1 MQTLSTRRRRQT
13 FSFFVSILI
22 IVGLLVQSSHP
33 LIARSPQQAAAPAPA
48 SPTSAP
54 PTQRAVPLNL
64 ALRELEQALLQLAEG
79 AATDTPEFDQAKA
92 LDQVKL
98 AWQTFQQAATATRDA
113 LLAEQATLRNGGL
126 TSAASRTAGKL
137 ATFEQGL
144 AGLEADYARL
154 LPATNLAESAG
165 AEETGADNTDWA
177 TTRAASRAHA
187 QQLLTSVQTAA
198 APPDGDQAP
207 PDFTQIIPDAI
218 PDGQPVGHYR
228 ALAAEDLTS
237 PVQAAQAARAPPGEA
252 DLAATEDAP
261 LEPEIRALAA
271 ELDYDAVAIYSY
283 VRNNVQFDPY
293 YGSRK
298 GALYTLWEGSGN
310 SIDTASLLLALL
322 RASGYP
328 ARYETGTVAVDAAQ
342 AQNWVGGVETVE
354 IAANLFQQG
363 GVPVSISDDG
373 RLIIEH
379 AWVVVAPAAK
389 QAPPAPA
396 PTPSPSPAPNPAP
409 NPTAEPQ
416 ANRQLFLPLVE
427 RNGGEQALAASAP
440 AQGAQWIALDA
451 SFKQLTYREPLDLAP
466 ITGFD
471 AEQWLSE
478 IRAATVLT
486 DAAAEIGSV
495 PLVDDPEA
503 DPADEDDAYPV
514 EYAELKAQEAYS
526 KTLAFLEANPDLT
539 VEELLGGWEI
549 VAQTA
554 ATLPS
559 ALPLPVL
566 AAEPVAEYSN
576 LPDALRN
583 FLTVEM
589 KNRDGVV
596 HLNHRASFASLAN
609 QRITV
614 SFEAANADE
623 QAIIDANGGTF
634 LTAPTAVGVVP
645 VLRLNGVEVARG
657 TSQAPVGSTQTRVL
671 TLEEAGENGRSL
683 SEENSVRV
691 GETFAVG
698 LAYGGVNNAAQEA
711 SQQRLAATRDALP
724 KNANGDPDLNAPGNL
739 SEPVMG
745 EVLHGALLAYFNQ
758 DSFYTEA
765 LAHRADVRW
774 FRWLSAGV
782 ASQTLNFDYVFG
794 IPVRTTGG
802 GFVLDIGLDLTAAAS
817 LRGDIDDIR
826 DFFQITG
833 IYGSILEH
841 KVPEDLGYY
850 SVSTIR
856 VLSEALRRGIP
867 VLKIDA
873 ASREALLPRLD
884 LDRLTTQAIEAA
896 LDAGLNVTVHVE
908 PVQIGDWR
916 GVGFITQDPESGTG
930 GYYLSGGLA
939 GEVRLIEGGAITSE
953 LTTIAAYGVLI
964 LSAVL
969 GVWTLSSA
977 LAIGGVL
984 GSLFFAAAFLGLAF
998 DVVDLFRLT
1007 SGELSPEDYL
1017 VEMAVGLL
1025 LEAALGGLGDVARR
1039 LGVGRLADEV
1049 VQRVIRQLDEATGGA
1064 IGRLIRSCGVVAA
1077 WSDVVAQDN
1086 ACFDIEE
1093 LLKRKRFDQV
1103 TLDAIRVHSDQILEK
1118 FPEQGASYVERLL
1131 KNSMLSKQA
1140 NVDEAMRLIHQA
1152 PEADGLEDAI
1162 NIALNNTN
1170 PGFIYQLKRAYDLAN
1185 PPNPADAYRIVRY
1198 GKPVPYTVTQEVY
1211 GVDAA
1216 GVPLVRALSEP
1227 RVGTYAIDIV
1237 AERNGVTT
1245 YVEAKHGNLDPG
1257 TGRPW
1262 EVEPIVEK
1270 MNQALRA
1277 QNILQTNTPPP
1288 ELIFEMQIQGTITRE
1303 LRDWLDQVTS
1313 DVDILDKLSKGFEP
1327 R

>member
-1 MQTLSTRRRRQT
+1 MQTLRTFRRRET
-13 FSFFVSILI
+13 FSLFVSLL
-22 IVGLLVQSSHP
+22 VVAGLLVQSSHP
-33 LIARSPQQAAAPAPA
+33 LIARSPQQATVPAAA

-79 AATDTPEFDQAKA
+79 AAADASAFDQVKA
-92 LDQVKL
+92 LDQVEL

-113 LLAEQATLRNGGL
+113 LLAEQTTLRDSEL
-126 TSAASRTAGKL
+126 TAAANRTADKL

-144 AGLEADYARL
+144 AALEADYARL
-154 LPATNLAESAG
+154 LSPKGSAENASAENTG
-165 AEETGADNTDWA
+165 AEHTDWA
-177 TTRAASRAHA
+177 TTRAHA
-187 QQLLTSVQTAA
+187 QQLLTALQTAA
-198 APPDGDQAP
+198 APPDNGQAP

-218 PDGQPVGHYR
+218 PNGPPVGRYR
-228 ALAAEDLTS
+228 ALAAEDFAA
-237 PVQAAQAARAPPGEA
+237 PVQAAQAARAPPGEG
-252 DLAATEDAP
+252 DLVATEDAP
-261 LEPEIRALAA
+261 LAPEIRALAA
-271 ELDYDAVAIYSY
+271 ALDYDAVAIYSY
-283 VRNNVQFDPY
+283 VRNNIQFDPY

-396 PTPSPSPAPNPAP
+396 PTPTPTPSPAP

-549 VAQTA
+549 VPQTV

-566 AAEPVAEYSN
+566 ATETVAEYSS

-596 HLNHRASFASLAN
+596 HLSHRASFASLAN

-657 TSQAPVGSTQTRVL
+657 TSQAPIGSTQTRVL

-683 SEENSVRV
+683 SEENGVRV

-711 SQQRLAATRDALP
+711 SQQRLAAARDALP
-724 KNANGDPDLNAPGNL
+724 KNANGDPDLDAPGNL

-817 LRGDIDDIR
+817 LYGEIDDIR
-826 DFFQITG
+826 NFFQVTG

-867 VLKIDA
+867 VIKIGPET
-873 ASREALLPRLD
+873 REAGLARLD

-908 PVQIGDWR
+908 PVEIGDWR

-964 LSAVL
+964 LSAAL

-1025 LEAALGGLGDVARR
+1025 LEAALGGLGDAARR
-1039 LGVGRLADEV
+1039 LGVGQLADEV

-1077 WSDVVAQDN
+1077 WSDVSAQDEP
-1086 ACFDIEE
+1086 CFDVEE
-1093 LLKRKRFDQV
+1093 LLRNGRFSEATRK
-1103 TLDAIRVHSDQILEK
+1103 AIRDHADSILERY
-1118 FPEQGASYVERLL
+1118 PNEGASYIEAVLNNRLLRKPGNVDRVMKILRDVPDAPGLDVAIRGAVER
-1131 KNSMLSKQA
+1131 
-1140 NVDEAMRLIHQA
+1140 
-1152 PEADGLEDAI
+1152 P
-1162 NIALNNTN
+1162 NT
-1170 PGFIYQLKRAYDLAN
+1170 GYIYQLQRAVDLKEEGYTILGYERPFAPTIEREVVGFEN
-1185 PPNPADAYRIVRY
+1185 GVPVLEAVDPPRPRDYPVDIRAERGGLPVLIETKHGDLPTPTEVWQEGIVRP
-1198 GKPVPYTVTQEVY
+1198 KLNQAIKAQAIL
-1211 GVDAA
+1211 DA
-1216 GVPLVRALSEP
+1216 
-1227 RVGTYAIDIV
+1227 
-1237 AERNGVTT
+1237 
-1245 YVEAKHGNLDPG
+1245 PG
-1257 TGRPW
+1257 TPPGLSFEFHIQGGVSPD
-1262 EVEPIVEK
+1262 
-1270 MNQALRA
+1270 MRA
-1277 QNILQTNTPPP
+1277 WLQQYAPDVNILSNQSN
-1288 ELIFEMQIQGTITRE
+1288 
-1303 LRDWLDQVTS
+1303 
-1313 DVDILDKLSKGFEP
+1313 GFD
-1327 R
+1327 